1 MTALFVVSLPVGA
14 PLAETALPP
23 PLSRIEQARPL
34 RNPPPPVFFP
44 SLQSVVSRLQPMAAT
59 AVPSFRAFRDFRS
72 LPAPVF
78 D

>member
-1 MTALFVVSLPVGA
+1 MTALFVVSLLVGA

-23 PLSRIEQARPL
+23 PLSRSSKLDPYEIL
-34 RNPPPPVFFP
+34 PPPVFFP